1 MSANIRS
8 MMYYG
13 NEPWHKLGKKV
24 DHLLTSAEAID
35 AAGLNYKVEK
45 RDIKTTDDLAI
56 PDHFATVRTDTNE
69 VLGVVGNKYTVLQNR
84 DAFSFFDAVVSVKDA
99 MFETAGAL
107 GVGEKIWML
116 AKLPG
121 YIRTVGDDVTEKYL
135 LLSNSH
141 DGSGSVQV
149 MFTPIRVVCQN
160 TLNIAM
166 AGGIKKQ
173 KIRHTFSMGSRVE
186 DVRRNLGIIHEQFNI
201 FEQATKQLAS
211 VQVQQEALAKFV
223 KDSGLIPDDLK
234 MSTRAKNII
243 DDVSTL
249 FETGKG
255 ADLPGAKGTVWGAF
269 NAVVEYVDY
278 RRGGDNKENRANSL
292 LFGSGAIV
300 KQKAFDAALLL
311 AK

>member
-8 MMYYG
+8 MTYTG
-13 NEPWHKLGKKV
+13 ETPWHKLGTKV
-24 DHLLTSAEAID
+24 DHLMTSAEAIE
-35 AAGLNYKVEK
+35 AAQLNYTVEK
-45 RDIKTTDDLAI
+45 KELKTVEGIDV
-56 PDHFATVRTDTNE
+56 PGHFATVRTDTNE
-69 VLGVVGNKYTVLQNR
+69 VLGVVGNKYTVLQNKA
-84 DAFSFFDAVVSVKDA
+84 AFSFFDAVVSVKEA

-107 GVGEKIWML
+107 GIGERIWML

-121 YIRTVGDDVTEKYL
+121 YIRTVGDDITEKYL

-166 AGGIKKQ
+166 AKGINKQ
-173 KIRHTFSMGSRVE
+173 RIRHTFNMGSRVE
-186 DVRRNLGIIHEQFNI
+186 DVRRSLGIIHEQYNI
-201 FEQATKQLAS
+201 FEKATQQLAAT
-211 VQVQQEALAKFV
+211 QIQREALAQFV
-223 KDSGLIPDDLK
+223 KDSGLVPAEEKL
-234 MSTRAKNII
+234 SSRAKNII
-243 DDVSTL
+243 DDVSRL

-255 ADLPGAKGTVWGAF
+255 AELPGAKGTVWGAF

-278 RRGGDNKENRANSL
+278 ERGGSKESRASSL
-292 LFGSGAIV
+292 LFGSGANV
-300 KQKAFDAALLL
+300 KQKAFDAALVL